1 MNISTHD
8 LTNRNV
14 RYFVDKYMENYF
26 TRSLGNNVGRL
37 EESVGACVSEARKNF
52 WDDG

>member
-1 MNISTHD
+1 MFGILLINIWKII
-8 LTNRNV
+8 LRAAW
-14 RYFVDKYMENYF
+14 
-26 TRSLGNNVGRL
+26 GNNAGRL